1 MKRAAAIFGLV
12 LAVLVPSVALAAD
25 ETIVVGVSDRG
36 LASAALA
43 SGDYQAAARRLEGLR
58 SDFADDPA
66 RLINLGNAYA
76 GMGKVKAARH
86 AYKAAGFA
94 PDTILIT
101 ADGQQSSSRELAQ
114 RAMSRLQ
121 TAYAMR

>member
-12 LAVLVPSVALAAD
+12 LVALVPAAASAAD

-43 SGDYQAAARRLEGLR
+43 SGDYRGAARRLEGLR

-101 ADGQQSSSRELAQ
+101 ADGQQSFSRELAQ